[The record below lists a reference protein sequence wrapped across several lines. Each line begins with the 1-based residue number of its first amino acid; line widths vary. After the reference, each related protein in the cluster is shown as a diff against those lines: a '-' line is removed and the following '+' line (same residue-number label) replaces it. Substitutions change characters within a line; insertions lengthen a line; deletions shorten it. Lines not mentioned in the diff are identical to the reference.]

1 VTSGHDRG
9 GEAEAAEHLRESA
22 RVELRRRDL
31 LKTAGAGAAALGLG
45 GCGLVD
51 ALSAGTDKRE
61 RPRNIVLI
69 VIDTLR
75 PDHVGVYGGSARTPS
90 LDALAH
96 ESLRFTRVYPEAMAT
111 VPARRSIVTAKRVYP
126 FDAWQPWYGM
136 AKRPGWQPMP
146 PGTENISTMMRRR
159 GYWTGYVSDNP
170 FLSHSAP
177 FEPFR
182 RTWDRYVAVLGQRG
196 ERRDAHTVPRSEA
209 VRRLPPIMREEH
221 LIWRVR
227 QFLADNGRG
236 VHEAEHA
243 AARVFRW
250 GEKVMRQAG
259 RRKPFLLVV
268 DSFSPHE
275 LWAPPRK
282 YLDMYTDSELPGIAD
297 VRYRN
302 SDYLT
307 KAQIRLVKA
316 TYAAS
321 LTMVD
326 TWLGHFMRELKK
338 QGREK
343 DTVVGLVSDHG
354 IFLGE
359 HELTGKSDSY
369 LFEELIHVPLMLRS
383 PDGRA
388 AGQKSDYFATTVD
401 VGPTLMTMAGHEPPD
416 GLDGTDL
423 SPLLDGDQPAAK
435 RPFAY
440 GGYANFSFVR
450 EDRWKLIARNDTS
463 WNMLFDIAADPHE
476 WRELSGRHPQVVRR
490 LWKQLLEKTESRP
503 PRYSKSF
510 MESTPREPPKSWYRR
525 G

>member
-1 VTSGHDRG
+1 MTSGHEREE
-9 GEAEAAEHLRESA
+9 GEAEAPGHLREI
-22 RVELRRRDL
+22 RRRDL
-31 LKTAGAGAAALGLG
+31 LKTAGLGAAALGLS

-51 ALSAGTDKRE
+51 AFDSDSEAKRS

-75 PDHVGVYGGSARTPS
+75 PDHVGVYGGSARTPN
-90 LDALAH
+90 LDALAA

-111 VPARRSIVTAKRVYP
+111 VPARRSINTARRVYP
-126 FDAWQPWYGM
+126 FDAWHPWYGM
-136 AKRPGWQPMP
+136 AKRPGWQPLP
-146 PGTENISTMMRRR
+146 PGTENIATIMKRH
-159 GYWTGYVSDNP
+159 GYWTAYVSDNP

-182 RTWDRYVAVLGQRG
+182 RTWDRYVPVLGQRG
-196 ERRDAHTVPRSEA
+196 ERRDAHSVPRHEA
-209 VRRLPPIMREEH
+209 VIRLPPVMREEH

-236 VHEAEHA
+236 VDETEHA
-243 AARVFRW
+243 AARVFKW
-250 GEKVMRQAG
+250 GEKVMKQAG
-259 RRKPFLLVV
+259 SRKPFLLVV

-282 YLDMYTDSELPGIAD
+282 YLDMYTDSEIPGIAD
-297 VRYRN
+297 VKYTS

-307 KAQIRLVKA
+307 KEQIRLVKA
-316 TYAAS
+316 SYSAC

-326 TWLGHFMRELKK
+326 TWLGHFMRELKR
-338 QGREK
+338 QGRDK

-354 IFLGE
+354 VFLGE

-369 LFEELIHVPLMLRS
+369 LYEELIHVPLMLRS

-388 AGQKSDYFATTVD
+388 AGKKSDYFATTVD
-401 VGPTLMTMAGHEPPD
+401 MGPTLMSMAGHEPPE

-423 SPLLDGDQPAAK
+423 SPLLDAEQPAAE

-450 EDRWKLIARNDTS
+450 EDRWKLIARNDES
-463 WNMLFDIAADPHE
+463 WNMLFDIQADPHE
-476 WRELSGRHPQVVRR
+476 SRELSKRHPAVVRR
-490 LWKQLLEKTESRP
+490 LWRQLLETVGSRP
-503 PRYSKSF
+503 PRYSKTF
-510 MESTPREPPKSWYRR
+510 MDSTPREPPKSWYS
-525 G
+525 